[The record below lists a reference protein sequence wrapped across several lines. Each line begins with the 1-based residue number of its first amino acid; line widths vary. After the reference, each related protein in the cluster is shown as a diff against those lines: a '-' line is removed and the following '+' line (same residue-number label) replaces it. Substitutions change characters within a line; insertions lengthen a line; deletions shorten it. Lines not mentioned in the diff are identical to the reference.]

1 MLFQEMLRNEL
12 KLECRAEDYS
22 GEEEKERIGLRPNCK
37 WLSVTV
43 EGIVNSSCEQQL
55 GVERF

>member
-1 MLFQEMLRNEL
+1 MLRNAL

-22 GEEEKERIGLRPNCK
+22 GEGEKERIGLRPNCK
-37 WLSVTV
+37 WLAVPV
-43 EGIVNSSCEQQL
+43 EGVVNYSCEQQL